1 MKAKVEYIIPI
12 LIIIA
17 VSIYLFV
24 QKSGKTHY
32 TLPDIQKIEKNDI
45 SKLTVKKGDSNIV
58 LVKEND
64 KWFVGPKQFLA
75 DRTSVDQMLESIG
88 SLTLSALVSESKNY
102 FIYDLD
108 EENRIEVEAYQK
120 DKVLRRI
127 NIGKPALSHRHTFV
141 KLDNDHRV
149 YHCQGNITN
158 LFTKTISELR
168 NKEVMS
174 IDEEITEL
182 TLKKAKAEITVRK
195 RFIPPSADIQTAK
208 DKQEKESIEPQTKW
222 MTDKDIPVKE
232 TEIGEIVTTLSKL
245 RCDSFIEDKKK
256 EDFVSP
262 NYTIS
267 LKGIKTYTISIFDK
281 TENRYS
287 AISSQSK
294 YPFYIDEWKVKK
306 IMKELD
312 SLKEE

>member
-1 MKAKVEYIIPI
+1 MKAKIEYIIPI

-32 TLPDIQKIEKNDI
+32 SLPDIQKIEKNDI
-45 SKLTVKKGDSNIV
+45 SKLTVKKGDSEIV

-75 DRTSVDQMLESIG
+75 DSSLVDKMFESIC

-108 EENRIEVEAYQK
+108 EKNRIKVEAYKK
-120 DKVLRRI
+120 DKVLRRLK
-127 NIGKPALSHRHTFV
+127 IGKPALSHRHTFI

-158 LFTKTISELR
+158 LFTKTIPELR

-182 TLKKAKAEITVRK
+182 TLKKGNAEITVRK
-195 RFIPPSADIQTAK
+195 LSIPPSADIQTAK
-208 DKQEKESIEPQTKW
+208 DKKEKESIEPQTKW

-232 TEIGEIVTTLSKL
+232 TEINEIVTTLSKL
-245 RCDSFIEDKKK
+245 RCDSFIEDKTK
-256 EDFVSP
+256 EDFVSAI
-262 NYTIS
+262 YSVS
-267 LKGIKTYTISIFDK
+267 LKGINTYSISIFDK
-281 TENRYS
+281 TENKYS

-294 YPFYIDEWKVKK
+294 YPFYIVEWKAKK